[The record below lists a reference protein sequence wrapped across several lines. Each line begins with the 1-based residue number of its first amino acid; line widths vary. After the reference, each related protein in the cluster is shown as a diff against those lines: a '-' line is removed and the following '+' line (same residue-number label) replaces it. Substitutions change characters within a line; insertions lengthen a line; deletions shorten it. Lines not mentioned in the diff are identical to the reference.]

1 LRDARDFSGSDL
13 VDLQRVAAVPL
24 AEAQGALKR
33 RHSGTETETGR
44 TGDENIWD
52 VWGACFIGIGR
63 AAGNRDNIR
72 GVKIEKGCKTAEV
85 GGKPEAVM
93 HESSNK
99 SPRRMFCTCGNY

>member
-1 LRDARDFSGSDL
+1 LESRTSREACELWLRDARDFSGSDL
-13 VDLQRVAAVPL
+13 VDLQRVAAFPL

-52 VWGACFIGIGR
+52 VWGACFM
-63 AAGNRDNIR
+63 
-72 GVKIEKGCKTAEV
+72 KIEKGCKTAEV

>member
-52 VWGACFIGIGR
+52 VWGACFM
-63 AAGNRDNIR
+63 
-72 GVKIEKGCKTAEV
+72 KIEKGCKAAEV

-99 SPRRMFCTCGNY
+99 SLRRMFCTCGNY